1 MSDTIHEREVVA
13 MPALALRAITVFPHL
28 LLHFDVGREFSIR
41 ALEQAMYHKPA
52 GHHFSTQTQAGDEK
66 HNMNQIGG

>member
-1 MSDTIHEREVVA
+1 MSETMHEREIVA

-41 ALEQAMYHKPA
+41 A
-52 GHHFSTQTQAGDEK
+52 
-66 HNMNQIGG
+66 QIGRAHV